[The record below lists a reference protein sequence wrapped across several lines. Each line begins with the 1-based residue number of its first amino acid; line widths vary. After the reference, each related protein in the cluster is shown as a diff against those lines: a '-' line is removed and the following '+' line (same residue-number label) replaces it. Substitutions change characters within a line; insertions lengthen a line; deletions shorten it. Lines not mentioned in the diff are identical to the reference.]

1 MHYADI
7 KKYDIANGPGVRV
20 SLFVSGCTLHCKG
33 CFNANAWDFNYGK
46 EFTEETIEEILEAL
60 NKEYIS
66 GITVLGGDPFE
77 PSNQKG
83 VLPLIRRIKK
93 ELPDKSIW
101 FFSGYYFDKE
111 ILGKMCKENEFTK
124 ELISYIDVMVD
135 GRFEIDKLDITLK
148 FRGSRNQRIIN
159 VKESLKQDKV
169 ILCEEYMN

>member
-33 CFNANAWDFNYGK
+33 CFNANAWDFKYGK
-46 EFTEETIEEILEAL
+46 EFTEETIDEILEAL

-77 PSNQKG
+77 PSNQEG

-93 ELPDKSIW
+93 ELPNKSIW

-111 ILGKMCKENEFTK
+111 ILGKMCKESEITK

-135 GRFEIDKLDITLK
+135 GRFEIDKLDITLR
-148 FRGSRNQRIIN
+148 FRGSSNQRIIN

-169 ILCEEYMN
+169 ILCEEYMK